1 MEFRKPTIQ
10 ELFPHAIQQDLA
22 AKQSVQYVNNIFEGI
37 AQQNIERDLPPELV
51 IEQSTIPLIFDSKPK
66 HFYVSTYLKNHW
78 RMITFSII
86 IGGIIIYAYQV
97 SIEKKRQKK
106 FVSKVQ

>member
-1 MEFRKPTIQ
+1 MEFRKPTTA

-22 AKQSVQYVNNIFEGI
+22 AKQSVQYINNIFEGI
-37 AQQNIERDLPPELV
+37 AQQNIERDFPPEL
-51 IEQSTIPLIFDSKPK
+51 ILEDITAPLIIDSKPK

-86 IGGIIIYAYQV
+86 LGGIVIYAYQL
-97 SIEKKRQKK
+97 SIEKKRLKK
-106 FVSKVQ
+106 FVQKID

>member
-1 MEFRKPTIQ
+1 MEFRKPSIQ

-51 IEQSTIPLIFDSKPK
+51 IEQSTTPLIFDSKPK
-66 HFYVSTYLKNHW
+66 HSYIWTYLKNHW
-78 RMITFSII
+78 RVITVSII
-86 IGGIIIYAYQV
+86 LGGIIVYACQV
-97 SIEKKRQKK
+97 SSEKEQRKK
-106 FVSKVQ
+106 FANKIN